1 MSDRL
6 EARVD
11 ALFIYPIKAC
21 GAMGVAQLDITP
33 AGLIAGDR
41 EWAVVDEK
49 NEVTWQGAHP
59 RLALVR
65 PTRHGHGLQLS
76 VPGGAVIEVPVADA
90 NAPCTVRMW
99 NDSVKEMETFDA
111 FDAGDAAALLLWRVT
126 GAPLRLV
133 RLGAQALARRGI
145 NPLHLV
151 SVPSLGELNAQLASE
166 GLAEAEA
173 LRFRPNLVLG
183 AMTEPLLPFI
193 EEQVTHVGGGAD
205 GGAWQMPVSAPCIRC
220 VVPGVSPSSGE
231 LSEALPLA
239 VAHLSGQRFP
249 GGPSVFGVYAM
260 PIPGTR
266 IHSGDRLWLELN
278 F

>member
-21 GAMGVAQLDITP
+21 GAMRVTQLDITA

-41 EWAVVDEK
+41 EWAVIDDK
-49 NEVTWQGAHP
+49 GEVTWQGAHP

-65 PTRHGHGLQLS
+65 PALDGGVLRLTA
-76 VPGGAVIEVPVADA
+76 PGETDVEVASA
-90 NAPCTVRMW
+90 EGPCTVRMW
-99 NDSVKEMETFDA
+99 NDSVKEMETFAA
-111 FDAGDAAALLLWRVT
+111 FDAGDAAAALMQQVT

-133 RLGAQALARRGI
+133 RFGAQALARRGI

-151 SVPSLGELNAQLASE
+151 SLPSVDELNAHLAGE
-166 GLAEAEA
+166 GIAEAEA

-183 AMTEPLLPFI
+183 ATAEPLLPFI
-193 EEQVTHVGGGAD
+193 EEQVTQVHGGEGEHS
-205 GGAWQMPVSAPCIRC
+205 WQMPVSAPCIRC

-231 LSEALPLA
+231 VNEALPPA
-239 VAHLSGQRFP
+239 VAQLSGQRFP
-249 GGPSVFGVYAM
+249 GEPSIFGVYAM
-260 PIPGTR
+260 PAPGTQIR
-266 IHSGDRLWLELN
+266 AGDRLWLELN